1 MNPHT
6 LASDIGFT
14 QTQAQMLVS
23 KAFDLVDAGDLE
35 GAESVF
41 NGLLVLNPFDAAVH
55 AALGSVLHEQGNVGA
70 AEAAYD
76 EAIRL
81 DGTSTLARVNRGELR
96 LRRGDR
102 SGVRD
107 LELAAASASPL
118 QQRAQYLL
126 RFYTR

>member
-1 MNPHT
+1 VNAHT

-14 QTQAQMLVS
+14 QSQAQLLIS

-35 GAESVF
+35 GAESIF

-81 DGTSTLARVNRGELR
+81 DAASALARVNRGELR

-107 LELAAASASPL
+107 LELAAAKRSPV
-118 QQRAQYLL
+118 QPRAQYLL
-126 RFYTR
+126 RFYAR

>member
-1 MNPHT
+1 VTT

-14 QTQAQMLVS
+14 QAQAQLLIS

-35 GAESVF
+35 GAESIF

-81 DGTSTLARVNRGELR
+81 DGSSALARVNRGELR

-102 SGVRD
+102 TGVRD
-107 LELAAASASPL
+107 LELAAAKVSPV
-118 QQRAQYLL
+118 QPRAQYLL
-126 RFYTR
+126 RFYAR

>member
-1 MNPHT
+1 MNT
-6 LASDIGFT
+6 LAQDCGIT
-14 QTQAQMLVS
+14 RDQAVALIS
-23 KAFDLVDAGDLE
+23 KAFDLVDAGELDA
-35 GAESVF
+35 AESIF

-81 DGTSTLARVNRGELR
+81 DGASTLARVNRGELR

-102 SGVRD
+102 TGVRD
-107 LELAAASASPL
+107 LELAAAKASPV

-126 RFYTR
+126 RFYSR

>member
-1 MNPHT
+1 MNT
-6 LASDIGFT
+6 LAQDCGIT
-14 QTQAQMLVS
+14 RDQAVALIS
-23 KAFDLVDAGDLE
+23 KAFDLVDAGELDAAE
-35 GAESVF
+35 GIF

-81 DGTSTLARVNRGELR
+81 DGASALARVNRGELR

-107 LELAAASASPL
+107 LELAAASTSPL
-118 QQRAQYLL
+118 QQRARYLL
-126 RFYTR
+126 RFYSR